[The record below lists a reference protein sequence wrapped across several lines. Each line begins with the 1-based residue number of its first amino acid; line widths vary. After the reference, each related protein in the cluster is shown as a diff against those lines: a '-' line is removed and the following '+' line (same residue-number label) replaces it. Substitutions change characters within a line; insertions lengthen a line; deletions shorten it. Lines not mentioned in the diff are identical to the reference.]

1 MSRNVRDTNRFVPQ
15 LSTVA
20 IEKALPLIPAGK
32 ISLKSNHDT
41 VEEEKGY
48 YLLEPERRYTTSGP
62 KRRYT
67 TSGPKIRH
75 TTSRPKEHDI
85 WA

>member
-48 YLLEPERRYTTSGP
+48 YLLGAK
-62 KRRYT
+62 KR
-67 TSGPKIRH
+67 
-75 TTSRPKEHDI
+75 
-85 WA
+85 A

>member
-1 MSRNVRDTNRFVPQ
+1 MTIKTISFPGFLAPNEISRRYLLSMSRNVRDTNRFVPQ

-48 YLLEPERRYTTSGP
+48 YLLGAK
-62 KRRYT
+62 KR
-67 TSGPKIRH
+67 
-75 TTSRPKEHDI
+75 
-85 WA
+85 A